1 MRVHY
6 VKLTVLKQDVVLLQV
21 FAGGQLLS
29 VAIDLIVLVL
39 HVVVILLRLLET
51 LVLVQ
56 ELWRSRLDLM
66 LYFEYVVRALTL
78 DVASQRDHPV
88 TFDSVAAQ
96 GEGAD
101 LHLVHLECLLIQF
114 SLQLILIEVDFKSV
128 VKLFLRLGCRL
139 YRVTELIQI

>member
-6 VKLTVLKQDVVLLQV
+6 VKLTVLKQYVVLFQI

-29 VAIDLIVLVL
+29 VAVDLVVLVL
-39 HVVVILLRLLET
+39 HVVIVLLWLLQAF
-51 LVLVQ
+51 VLVQ
-56 ELWRSRLDLM
+56 ELGRSRFNLM
-66 LYFEYVVRALTL
+66 LNFEYVVRALVL

-88 TFDSVAAQ
+88 TFDCVAAQ

-101 LHLVHLECLLIQF
+101 LHLVHLERLLLQL

-128 VKLFLRLGCRL
+128 VKLFFGLGCRL
-139 YRVTELIQI
+139 YGVAELIQI